1 MPADPIA
8 PVINALSVLV
18 TPNPAAATG
27 APSQWEAP
35 HNATDASLFGPIQ
48 TLLTLIF
55 GASTDIKTTGQ
66 AIHKSLTDVAGV
78 VQSIADGLA
87 GLPSATDAMNA
98 MNALQQGLAL
108 AQTLAPGGA
117 STVLS
122 SGSALFTQVQNLLSA
137 TNDIGVAAAELA
149 QLSQQLRELAN
160 LFPA

>member
-1 MPADPIA
+1 
-8 PVINALSVLV
+8 
-18 TPNPAAATG
+18 
-27 APSQWEAP
+27 
-35 HNATDASLFGPIQ
+35 
-48 TLLTLIF
+48 
-55 GASTDIKTTGQ
+55 
-66 AIHKSLTDVAGV
+66 V

-87 GLPSATDAMNA
+87 KLPSATDAMNA

-122 SGSALFTQVQNLLSA
+122 SGSARFMQVQNLLSA